1 MRTYA
6 WFALLSLLLPTIGAR
21 AVSASPQEIV
31 PAGAILNVR
40 TTQPIYADY
49 VRPGARFTGIV
60 DEAVLIDGRTMIPRG
75 ARATLEVVGTEQSS
89 NLKGRDRINFRV
101 RSVRVGNNT
110 FAVSSNYVQVKGP
123 SEGKK
128 AVKKG
133 VIGGGIGAVVGGLI
147 GGGTGAAIGATAG
160 AGTGVAIA
168 GSGKQHLVVPAETRL
183 QFQLSGATR
192 MNR

>member
-1 MRTYA
+1 MRSYA

-21 AVSASPQEIV
+21 ELFASPQDFV

-60 DEAVLIDGRTMIPRG
+60 DDPVTIDGRTIPRG
-75 ARATLEVVGTEQSS
+75 ARATLEVIGVEQSS
-89 NLKGRDRINFRV
+89 TLKGRDRINFIV
-101 RSVRVGNNT
+101 RSIHVGNSSY
-110 FAVSSNYVQVKGP
+110 AVSSDYVQVKGP

-128 AVKKG
+128 AARKG
-133 VIGGGIGAVVGGLI
+133 IIGGGIGAAVGGLL
-147 GGGTGAAIGATAG
+147 GGGTGAALGATAG

-168 GSGKQHLVVPAETRL
+168 GSGKEHLVVPAETRL
-183 QFQLSGATR
+183 QFHVSGVR
-192 MNR
+192 

>member
-1 MRTYA
+1 MRSYA
-6 WFALLSLLLPTIGAR
+6 WFALLSLLLPTLGAR
-21 AVSASPQEIV
+21 QVSASPQEVV
-31 PAGAILNVR
+31 PAGAILDVR

-49 VRPGARFTGIV
+49 VGPGARFTGIV
-60 DEAVLIDGRTMIPRG
+60 DNAVVINGYTIPAG
-75 ARATLEVVGTEQSS
+75 ARATLEVVGVERSS

-101 RSVRVGNNT
+101 RSVHFGNDT
-110 FAVSSNYVQVKGP
+110 YAVSSNYVQVKGP

-128 AVKKG
+128 AAKKG
-133 VIGGGIGAVVGGLI
+133 IIGGGIGAAVGGLL

-168 GSGKQHLVVPAETRL
+168 ASGKQHLVVPAETRL

-192 MNR
+192 IAR